1 MESFNVKDMINGWF
15 IGNFEPTLLNTG
27 EFEVA
32 LKRYKMGDF
41 EKKHTHKIATEF
53 TLIVEGEVEM
63 NGMKYVKDEIIKIN
77 PQESTDFKCLTDVI
91 SLVVKIP
98 SVKMDKYF
106 TE

>member
-27 EFEVA
+27 DFEVA
-32 LKRYKMGDF
+32 LKRYKMGDI
-41 EKKHTHKIATEF
+41 EKEHTHKIATEF

-77 PQESTDFKCLTDVI
+77 PHESTDFKCLTDVI
-91 SLVVKIP
+91 SVVVKIP